1 MAANSSAA
9 IHLIKSGD
17 GNEMSGLRD
26 AALSLA
32 LSALNPGTSAEQVT
46 VYFDE
51 QTLAIGGIVETGTKS
66 VKVGETSHLIFID
79 LVPQAN
85 WGHPCR
91 YILMGV
97 DGKELAREDGT
108 MPPFLRGAAK
118 SLVVIWQGAA
128 VPDWTLG
135 ARRPAH

>member
-1 MAANSSAA
+1 
-9 IHLIKSGD
+9 
-17 GNEMSGLRD
+17 MSGLRE

-32 LSALNPGTSAEQVT
+32 LSALQPGTSAEEVT

-51 QTLAIGGIVETGTKS
+51 RALATGDIINTGAKSIIVGQ
-66 VKVGETSHLIFID
+66 TSHMIFID

-85 WGHPCR
+85 WGHPCL

-97 DGKELAREDGT
+97 DGKGLVREDGT
-108 MPPFLRGAAK
+108 MPPFLHRAAK
-118 SLVVIWQGAA
+118 SLVVIWQGAT

-135 ARRPAH
+135 VRKPEN

>member
-1 MAANSSAA
+1 
-9 IHLIKSGD
+9 
-17 GNEMSGLRD
+17 MSGLRE

-32 LSALNPGTSAEQVT
+32 LSALQPGVSAEQVT
-46 VYFDE
+46 VYLDE
-51 QTLAIGGIVETGTKS
+51 RPLMTGEVIETGAKP
-66 VKVGETSHLIFID
+66 VKAGEASHLIFID

-85 WGHPCR
+85 WGHPCL
-91 YILMGV
+91 YILIGA
-97 DGKELAREDGT
+97 DGKELARQDGT

-135 ARRPAH
+135 ARKPEN